1 MTTPQELPD
10 LEQSRYYMV
19 EQQIRPWDVHDPR
32 VLSLLLS
39 IQRENYVPPEH
50 RALAFVDM
58 ELPIGHGQTMLA
70 PRVEARLLQDL
81 QIQPTDRIL
90 EIGAGTGFMA
100 ALLARLGQSVLT
112 LEIHQPLADLAKRN
126 LLANGIDNVE
136 VRCADGAKASQI
148 EGQFDV
154 IVLSGSVSKVPVELI
169 EKLTP
174 GGRLSAIV
182 GDEVVSRATFVTR
195 SADSAQA
202 ITRQPW
208 DTVAPRLLGF
218 AQPSRFQF

>member
-19 EQQIRPWDVHDPR
+19 EQQIRPWDVHASN
-32 VLSLLLS
+32 VLQVLLS

-58 ELPIGHGQTMLA
+58 ELPIGQGQVMLA

-126 LLANGIDNVE
+126 LLANGVDNVE
-136 VRCADGAKASQI
+136 VRCADGSRANQI
-148 EGQFDV
+148 EGEFDV
-154 IVLSGSVSKVPVELI
+154 ILLSGSVSKVPLELI
-169 EKLTP
+169 EKLAP
-174 GGRLSAIV
+174 GGRLGAIV
-182 GDEVVSRATFVTR
+182 GDEIVSRATFVTR

-202 ITRQPW
+202 TTRQPW

-218 AQPSRFQF
+218 AQPPRFQF